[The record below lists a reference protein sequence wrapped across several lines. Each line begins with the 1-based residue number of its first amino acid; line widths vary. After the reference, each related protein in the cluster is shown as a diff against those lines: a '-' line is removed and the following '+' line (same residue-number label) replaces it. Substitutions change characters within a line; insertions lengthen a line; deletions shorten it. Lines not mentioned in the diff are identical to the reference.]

1 MTMKLTHETTLTLG
15 GESTFS
21 QYHKRFNT
29 KTELKQIYGKKKNLL
44 KPFCLFLTPN
54 QTLFGL
60 KYIDLF
66 RVDRFDCRTSLPS
79 LLTKACAK

>member
-29 KTELKQIYGKKKNLL
+29 KTELKQIYGKKKEPIETLL
-44 KPFCLFLTPN
+44 FVLNF
-54 QTLFGL
+54 
-60 KYIDLF
+60 
-66 RVDRFDCRTSLPS
+66 
-79 LLTKACAK
+79 